1 MPMIVCVCRNVNDR
15 RIAECA
21 RGGVRSIK
29 QLCRETGAG
38 TCCGKCVTEARRVLQ
53 HAIQDDDQ
61 AAPAALMMAGQRVPA
76 RAVNALRPPAR
87 TPPAQEHRFEHV
99 A

>member
-1 MPMIVCVCRNVNDR
+1 M
-15 RIAECA
+15 
-21 RGGVRSIK
+21 
-29 QLCRETGAG
+29 
-38 TCCGKCVTEARRVLQ
+38 LQ